1 MVCSALKIVQMF
13 RKRFL
18 TCSLFFLFSCAS
30 PIDQLPYYNS
40 PDFDPVFLEDITSLE
55 KKITHKIE
63 DFVFTDNNGNSFGS
77 KDLKGKI
84 HVANFIFTSCTH
96 ICPKMTT
103 NMVEVEKKFQN
114 NPNVNLVSFTV
125 TPWLDSPEVLNR
137 YKKEF
142 TLNSENWHFLTGD
155 KNKIYSLARKSY
167 FAEEE
172 IGFTKDS
179 TDFLHTE
186 HFLLVD
192 KSLRIRGIYNGTLGL
207 EMEQLIEDIYE
218 LNKNNF

>member
-1 MVCSALKIVQMF
+1 MVCSALKIAQMF
-13 RKRFL
+13 QKKFL
-18 TCSLFFLFSCAS
+18 TCSLLFMLSCNSA
-30 PIDQLPYYNS
+30 DQLPYYNS
-40 PDFDPVFLEDITSLE
+40 PDFSPVFIKNSALLE
-55 KKITHKIE
+55 KTITHKIE
-63 DFVFTDNNGNSFGS
+63 DFSFTDNNGNSFGS
-77 KDLKGKI
+77 EDLKGKI

-103 NMVEVEKKFQN
+103 NMVEIEKKFKN
-114 NPNVNLVSFTV
+114 NPDVNLVSFTV

-142 TLNSENWHFLTGD
+142 TLNSDNWHFLTGD

-192 KSLRIRGIYNGTLGL
+192 QGFRIRGIYNGTLGL
-207 EMEQLIEDIYE
+207 EMEQLIKDIY
-218 LNKNNF
+218 LLKK

>member
-1 MVCSALKIVQMF
+1 MDCLAQKTVQMF
-13 RKRFL
+13 LKRFL
-18 TCSLFFLFSCAS
+18 ICNLLFILSCNN
-30 PIDQLPYYNS
+30 PTNQLPYYNS
-40 PDFDPVFLEDITSLE
+40 PDFSPVFIKNSAQLE
-55 KKITHKIE
+55 KTITHKIE
-63 DFVFTDNNGNSFGS
+63 DFAFTDNNGNRFGS
-77 KDLKGKI
+77 KDLRGKI

-207 EMEQLIEDIYE
+207 EMEQLIEDII
-218 LNKNNF
+218 LLKK

>member
-1 MVCSALKIVQMF
+1 MAYLEQKTAQMF
-13 RKRFL
+13 LKKFL
-18 TCSLFFLFSCAS
+18 ICSVIFFGLFACNNLDES
-30 PIDQLPYYNS
+30 LPYYNTANFE
-40 PDFDPVFLEDITSLE
+40 PIFLKNNESIE
-55 KKITHKIE
+55 KSITHKIE
-63 DFVFTDNNGNSFGS
+63 SFTLLNQDGVDFGS
-77 KDLKGKI
+77 ENLKGKI

-103 NMVEVEKKFQN
+103 NMTTVENEFLDDSELS
-114 NPNVNLVSFTV
+114 LVSYTV
-125 TPWLDSPEVLNR
+125 TPWIDSPEILKR
-137 YKKEF
+137 YKEEF
-142 TLNSENWHFLTGD
+142 TQNSNNWNFLTG
-155 KNKIYSLARKSY
+155 KKAEIYSIARGSY

-207 EMEQLIEDIYE
+207 EMEQLIKDINT
-218 LNKNNF
+218 LKK

>member
-1 MVCSALKIVQMF
+1 MVYLEQKTAQMFLKKFLVCSI
-13 RKRFL
+13 
-18 TCSLFFLFSCAS
+18 FLFVLFACNNLDES
-30 PIDQLPYYNS
+30 LPYYNTANFE
-40 PDFDPVFLEDITSLE
+40 PIFLKNNESVE
-55 KKITHKIE
+55 KSIPHKIE
-63 DFVFTDNNGNSFGS
+63 SFTLLNQDGVDFGS
-77 KDLKGKI
+77 ENLKGKI

-103 NMVEVEKKFQN
+103 NMTAVENEFLDDSELS
-114 NPNVNLVSFTV
+114 LVSYTV
-125 TPWLDSPEVLNR
+125 TPWIDSPEVLKR
-137 YKKEF
+137 YKEEF
-142 TLNSENWHFLTGD
+142 TQNSNNWIFLTG
-155 KNKIYSLARKSY
+155 KKAEIYSIARKSY

-207 EMEQLIEDIYE
+207 EMEQLIKDINT
-218 LNKNNF
+218 LKK

>member
-1 MVCSALKIVQMF
+1 MAYLEQKTAQMF
-13 RKRFL
+13 LKKFL
-18 TCSLFFLFSCAS
+18 ACSVILFGLFACNNLDE
-30 PIDQLPYYNS
+30 PLPYYNTANFE
-40 PDFDPVFLEDITSLE
+40 PIFLKNNESIE
-55 KKITHKIE
+55 KSITHKIE
-63 DFVFTDNNGNSFGS
+63 SFTLLNQDGVDFGS
-77 KDLKGKI
+77 ENLKGKI

-103 NMVEVEKKFQN
+103 NMTAVEKEFLDDSELS
-114 NPNVNLVSFTV
+114 LVSYTV
-125 TPWLDSPEVLNR
+125 TPWIDSPEVLKR
-137 YKKEF
+137 YKEEF
-142 TLNSENWHFLTGD
+142 TQNSNNWNFLTG
-155 KNKIYSLARKSY
+155 KKAEIYSIARKSY

-207 EMEQLIEDIYE
+207 EMEQLIKDINT
-218 LNKNNF
+218 LKK